1 MAEVVQVSAIGIA
14 KLVCNGYCTCIIR
27 SCQRLSNPS
36 SDKSAL
42 ELAAPPQPSGLD
54 QIVALVGRSDSI
66 VVKSEGTRVIGYV
79 VKSLWRAVEQCSP
92 EEMEPMRAAM
102 TKVASVP
109 AIQALAE
116 MLARN
121 RKHVIL
127 LNESILA
134 LTLLSGQS
142 VAGMANT
149 TNKRCAYSPTVP
161 VVRNAL
167 VAAVPTSPAPT
178 SPITPISPTS
188 ALESLVAILTNE
200 GGRFPTELQANCC
213 SLVAALGMHTQISA
227 AASPEVQKISAAVAG
242 PVAALAESTTVPE
255 PLRRAAKVAR
265 GDSA

>member
-1 MAEVVQVSAIGIA
+1 MAIVRASYVLG
-14 KLVCNGYCTCIIR
+14 NGPLTDR
-27 SCQRLSNPS
+27 T
-36 SDKSAL
+36 DKSAL

-54 QIVALVGRSDSI
+54 QIIALVGRSDSI

-102 TKVASVP
+102 TRVASAP

-142 VAGMANT
+142 VAGMPDT
-149 TNKRCAYSPTVP
+149 TERSLYLQFYSSDSQKRT
-161 VVRNAL
+161 
-167 VAAVPTSPAPT
+167 
-178 SPITPISPTS
+178 
-188 ALESLVAILTNE
+188 
-200 GGRFPTELQANCC
+200 CC
-213 SLVAALGMHTQISA
+213 SCPGVPSPGKSSNTQLPDS
-227 AASPEVQKISAAVAG
+227 SSRVDGCCPHQ
-242 PVAALAESTTVPE
+242 
-255 PLRRAAKVAR
+255 R
-265 GDSA
+265 GR